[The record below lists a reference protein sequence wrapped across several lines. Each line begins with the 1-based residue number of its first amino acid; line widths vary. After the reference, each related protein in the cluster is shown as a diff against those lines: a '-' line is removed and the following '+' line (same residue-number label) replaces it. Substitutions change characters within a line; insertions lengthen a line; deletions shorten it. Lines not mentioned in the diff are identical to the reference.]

1 MSFVRSGAWNQFLG
15 SIKSTWGMA
24 KRTAKLTG
32 ATLFS
37 LHGTKISRAGAVTLR
52 VNSGFCTIQPYS
64 MCMLLLGMVYGHLA
78 LCLHSVSCGCACGG
92 FETGGACVCVACV
105 SCKCP
110 VCAASTLRPSSGHGT
125 WLSTWR
131 DLGSCISNMNILTQ
145 AAGAGAQCK
154 ALKPYMPNK
163 QRTKHRTGKVSSQ
176 T

>member
-37 LHGTKISRAGAVTLR
+37 LHGTKISRAGAVILR

-78 LCLHSVSCGCACGG
+78 LCLRRIVRLCLWGV
-92 FETGGACVCVACV
+92 ETGGACVCVCLVQV
-105 SCKCP
+105 SG
-110 VCAASTLRPSSGHGT
+110 LRCI
-125 WLSTWR
+125 
-131 DLGSCISNMNILTQ
+131 DLTTIVRSRYVARSWFLHQ
-145 AAGAGAQCK
+145 
-154 ALKPYMPNK
+154 
-163 QRTKHRTGKVSSQ
+163 
-176 T
+176 